1 MIVVNSSEIRK
12 FTDKKTSVALGS
24 FDALHRGHTQLIK
37 MAADIAKERGYTSL
51 VQLFRIPPGGY
62 NSKGEIECVNT
73 LEKRLSILEAMGIDM
88 VVIEDFDESFRKT
101 SYKEFVSE
109 YIQEKYNA
117 AVVCAGYNYRFG
129 FKAEGN
135 TEILAQECKELGVDV
150 YIQEC
155 VRLDRVISSSLI
167 REMVRCGDMEKAALY
182 MGRNFSLCGE
192 VIKGRQL
199 GREMGIPTAN
209 IELPQGIVAPADG
222 VYKTCVM
229 VDGVQYMGVTNV
241 GGKPTVNV
249 KERNCETHIIGF
261 DGDLYGRQLEIEFCD
276 RLRDIQ
282 NFESIGELKIQLE
295 KDLKKVMKKIMKK
308 M

>member
-24 FDALHRGHTQLIK
+24 FDALHQGHTRLIK

-73 LEKRLSILEAMGIDM
+73 LEKRLSILETMGIDM
-88 VVIEDFDESFRKT
+88 VVIEDFDESFRQT

-129 FKAEGN
+129 FKAEGD
-135 TEILAQECKELGVDV
+135 TTSLVEECRKLGVDV
-150 YIQEC
+150 HIQDC
-155 VRLDRVISSSLI
+155 VRLDKAISSSLI
-167 REMVRCGDMEKAALY
+167 RETVRCGDMEKAELY
-182 MGRNFSLCGE
+182 MGRRFSLRGE
-192 VIKGRQL
+192 VVKGRQL
-199 GREMGIPTAN
+199 GREMGFPTAN
-209 IELPQGIVAPADG
+209 INLPDGIVVPAEG
-222 VYKTCVM
+222 VYKTYVTI
-229 VDGVQYMGVTNV
+229 DGVQYTCITNV
-241 GGKPTVNV
+241 GHKPTVDAT
-249 KERNCETHIIGF
+249 EQNCETYIIGF
-261 DGDLYGRQLEIEFCD
+261 DGDLYGRQIEIEFCM

-295 KDLKKVMKKIMKK
+295 KDLKKVMKKM
-308 M
+308 